1 MTDTTNKRWAIIQDI
16 LTKEGIARQ
25 HLNSFDEFLRNG
37 LQEIINEVSQIEIE
51 NYTHYPSRSTST

>member
-37 LQEIINEVSQIEIE
+37 LQEIINEVSQIDIE
-51 NYTHYPSRSTST
+51 KQSILTKLN